1 MATAWTESS
10 SLEASG
16 SPKSLSKGLPDENAS
31 ERGLLRNNNNKRA
44 REEEKEEIKEEVKEG
59 KTEENGDKK
68 EASSLPVPR
77 LAPSV
82 VQKEVE
88 EEKDLL
94 LDSINDNKESERTR
108 EEQQHGKVVKKMK
121 VSFASV
127 VRQGSK

>member
-1 MATAWTESS
+1 MY
-10 SLEASG
+10 
-16 SPKSLSKGLPDENAS
+16 
-31 ERGLLRNNNNKRA
+31 KR
-44 REEEKEEIKEEVKEG
+44 
-59 KTEENGDKK
+59 
-68 EASSLPVPR
+68 
-77 LAPSV
+77 
-82 VQKEVE
+82 QEVE

>member
-1 MATAWTESS
+1 MY
-10 SLEASG
+10 LDR
-16 SPKSLSKGLPDENAS
+16 KLSDHT
-31 ERGLLRNNNNKRA
+31 LLQAICRTNRVDN
-44 REEEKEEIKEEVKEG
+44 
-59 KTEENGDKK
+59 
-68 EASSLPVPR
+68 
-77 LAPSV
+77 
-82 VQKEVE
+82 

>member
-1 MATAWTESS
+1 MTKINIITPPDILHNQNDTFLLIYPSEELRSDFQTF
-10 SLEASG
+10 LE
-16 SPKSLSKGLPDENAS
+16 KC
-31 ERGLLRNNNNKRA
+31 
-44 REEEKEEIKEEVKEG
+44 
-59 KTEENGDKK
+59 DKP
-68 EASSLPVPR
+68 LNVY
-77 LAPSV
+77 LYAP
-82 VQKEVE
+82 EVE

>member
-1 MATAWTESS
+1 M
-10 SLEASG
+10 
-16 SPKSLSKGLPDENAS
+16 
-31 ERGLLRNNNNKRA
+31 
-44 REEEKEEIKEEVKEG
+44 
-59 KTEENGDKK
+59 DKK